1 MQILKK
7 LLFLLGPYER
17 KQAGLLLIMIIL
29 MASLDMI
36 GVASILPFVSVLTN
50 PNLIETNDA
59 LNFMF
64 QTSSIFGVK
73 NNQQFLFALGIL
85 VFLLLI
91 ISLTFKA
98 FTSYLLVKFVRMS
111 EFNIGKRLVETY
123 LHQPYSWF
131 LNRHSADLGK
141 TILSETQNIIS
152 FGMTPLME
160 LIAKSMVII
169 ALITLLI
176 IADSKLAILVSFLL
190 AGISNSL

>member
-73 NNQQFLFALGIL
+73 TNQQFLFALGIL

-91 ISLTFKA
+91 ISLTFKV
-98 FTSYLLVKFVRMS
+98 Y
-111 EFNIGKRLVETY
+111 
-123 LHQPYSWF
+123 
-131 LNRHSADLGK
+131 
-141 TILSETQNIIS
+141 
-152 FGMTPLME
+152 E
-160 LIAKSMVII
+160 L
-169 ALITLLI
+169 
-176 IADSKLAILVSFLL
+176 F
-190 AGISNSL
+190 AG

>member
-73 NNQQFLFALGIL
+73 TNQQFLFALGIL

-176 IADSKLAILVSFLL
+176 IADPKLALIVFFYLLVFMQ
-190 AGISNSL
+190 